1 MNVQQLVSRLE
12 SGTIS
17 LPEFQ
22 RGYVW
27 NNPKVTALMESLYR
41 DYPIGMITV
50 WDTRA
55 DDGQHRQLIVDGQ
68 QRLGSI
74 YACYTNEI
82 PQMHQL
88 AAKKPP
94 VGLYFNLNTE
104 DFKFATQR
112 ERNREPMWISVSK
125 VLSGG
130 EQEDLEWRQ
139 QIQASDNFDSKKQ
152 LTYDQR
158 VSAVRTIA
166 KKDIPIEEIASNRTV
181 NEVQEMFDR
190 INRLGRKPTRGE
202 LEMARLC
209 VIWDQAK
216 PTIKAET
223 DKWQATLLRRVINAD
238 TIIRSMTAVYT
249 GGYKST
255 GLTATKAAEL
265 QSAFNVV
272 TQTHETMFNS
282 LTKQLRMHE
291 DNAIQAIQTFTIIAK
306 YLSKN
311 RGQFPSKSEEAKA
324 LAYHLTSTGLGVYH
338 GSTDS
343 QIDQDL
349 AAVDQADVWD
359 ELLAKATAKIG
370 NPIFEAS
377 RLVFGRAGRSR
388 AYGMVHVLQKQP
400 HVCDWL
406 SKKAIRDYDHQD
418 LEKHHIFPTYHLQNA
433 GVPQTE
439 IDDIANMA
447 LISAETNGILT
458 HRPPDDYLREIDDD
472 DNSMLASHFIPR
484 DRDLWKIDNYRAFL
498 TARRENIAKGA
509 NDLLDKLRSGSFG

>member
-1 MNVQQLVSRLE
+1 MRRPLRDLGSKVNGMNVQQLVSRLE

-27 NNPKVTALMESLYR
+27 NNQKVTALMESLYR

-50 WDTRA
+50 WDTRT

-74 YACYTNEI
+74 YASYTNEI
-82 PQMHQL
+82 PQMHQS
-88 AAKKPP
+88 ATKKPP
-94 VGLYFNLNTE
+94 VGLYFNLHTE
-104 DFKFATQR
+104 EFKFATQR
-112 ERNREPMWISVSK
+112 DRTREPMWISVSK

-139 QIQASDNFDSKKQ
+139 QIQTSNHFDPLKQ

-158 VSAVRTIA
+158 VNALRTIA
-166 KKDIPIEEIASNRTV
+166 RKDIPIEEIASNRTV

-190 INRLGRKPTRGE
+190 INRLGKKPTRGE

-216 PTIKAET
+216 PTITAET
-223 DKWQATLLRRVINAD
+223 DKWQGTILRKVITAD
-238 TIIRSMTAVYT
+238 SIIRSMTAVYT

-265 QSAFNVV
+265 QSAFDVV
-272 TQTHETMFNS
+272 AQTHEAMFSS
-282 LTKQLRMHE
+282 LTNQLGMHE
-291 DNAIQAIQTFTIIAK
+291 DNAVQAVQTFAIIAK
-306 YLSKN
+306 YFSKN
-311 RGQFPSKSEEAKA
+311 NGQFPSKSEEAKA
-324 LAYHLTSTGLGVYH
+324 LAYHLMSTGLGVYH

-349 AAVDQADVWD
+349 AAVDQENVWD
-359 ELLAKATAKIG
+359 ELLAKATARSG
-370 NPIFEAS
+370 SLAFEAS
-377 RLVFGRAGRSR
+377 RLVFSRSGRSR
-388 AYGMVHVLQKQP
+388 VYGMIHALQKQP
-400 HVCDWL
+400 HVLDWL
-406 SKKAIRDYDHQD
+406 SKIAIRDYPHEE

-433 GVPQTE
+433 GIPQSD

-447 LISAETNGILT
+447 LISLETNRDLS
-458 HRPPDDYLREIDDD
+458 HRPPEDYLREIDDD
-472 DNSMLASHFIPR
+472 DNSMLTSHFIPR
-484 DRDLWKIDNYRAFL
+484 DRDLWKI
-498 TARRENIAKGA
+498 E
-509 NDLLDKLRSGSFG
+509 KLRQFSEC